1 MLVTCQR
8 FGDWFLF
15 GLVWPYSSN
24 QKNIMKVE
32 GEQKKS
38 AQTVL
43 SLEAISWA
51 KVLQIV
57 KISYLLLDFLIRIRK
72 FNSKQL
78 IQML

>member
-1 MLVTCQR
+1 METDINYCSEKASGIL
-8 FGDWFLF
+8 
-15 GLVWPYSSN
+15 SSFRCA
-24 QKNIMKVE
+24 KIRDLCLE

-78 IQML
+78 IQMR

>member
-1 MLVTCQR
+1 MRCQLK
-8 FGDWFLF
+8 GDLLLLLLNVQFIL
-15 GLVWPYSSN
+15 
-24 QKNIMKVE
+24 E

-78 IQML
+78 IQMR